1 MLKKLLKYEFQATG
15 RIFLPLYGAL
25 IVVAFIQ
32 RLFLAFNLN
41 SLDSLALN
49 ILTAMVPTIFGA
61 LIMAICVVTFIMM
74 MQRFYKNLL
83 GREGYLMFTLP
94 VSVSKLIWSKLIVI
108 VVWSILSVLIGILSF
123 FIVFLQAV
131 DFTLIMSE
139 FGELLKQLHINHF
152 MLSAVETVVLI
163 LAVGISEVLSI
174 YLSMAIGQLSNKH
187 KVLSAVGAYI
197 GISILVNNVVMAVV
211 ISAGNSPLGDTL
223 FRTLFSGLNEVQT
236 VNVGLMIIILFFVIQ
251 AVVYFLITK
260 HLLTK
265 KLNLE

>member
-74 MQRFYKNLL
+74 IQRFYKNLL

-123 FIVFLQAV
+123 FIVFLQSG

-163 LAVGISEVLSI
+163 LSEVLSI